1 MVRWRSIDAGMLAQ
15 QSINNTKN
23 ITLTRMTLS
32 IDARKGSTMAMA
44 MPRDDIEIS
53 NFRNYVLKIEGE
65 KKVSK
70 NSQDKKLNIK
80 VGTDG
85 VLYIDLI
92 SSGTAP
98 VEDFSFIDASVPAGY
113 RLYKTTSASKAIRG
127 VKGKY
132 RIYINDNAD
141 FLAFAI
147 GPSGKAYRINLGN
160 LSDGDSKL
168 HKVLDAVPEGS
179 FHKAYFNNQL
189 PSVIVE
195 NRQPIKAALD
205 VLEEEGY
212 VKKTGRSVGVSEE
225 YVKTAKKKPSIRYY
239 SSEENNP

>member
-1 MVRWRSIDAGMLAQ
+1 MHLIA
-15 QSINNTKN
+15 I
-23 ITLTRMTLS
+23 IMTLA

-65 KKVSK
+65 EKISK
-70 NSQDKKLNIK
+70 NSQDKKLTLKI
-80 VGTDG
+80 GHDG
-85 VLYIDLI
+85 VLYLDLI
-92 SSGTAP
+92 SSGTKP
-98 VEDFSFIDASVPAGY
+98 VEDFSFIDASVPSGY
-113 RLYKTTSASKAIRG
+113 RLYKMTSAAKTIRG

-132 RIYINDNAD
+132 RIYKNDNGD

-147 GPSGKAYRINLGN
+147 GPSGKPYRINLGN

-168 HKVLDAVPEGS
+168 RKVLDAVPDES
-179 FHKAYFNNQL
+179 FHKAYFNDQL
-189 PSVIVE
+189 PSIIVE

-212 VKKTGRSVGVSEE
+212 VKKTGRTVGISEE
-225 YVKTAKKKPSIRYY
+225 YVKTPKKKPSIRYY
-239 SSEENNP
+239 SSEEGNQ

>member
-1 MVRWRSIDAGMLAQ
+1 MLECWH
-15 QSINNTKN
+15 NNTYMAN
-23 ITLTRMTLS
+23 CLIIPTMTLA

-44 MPRDDIEIS
+44 MPRDDIEVS

-65 KKVSK
+65 EKVSK
-70 NSQDKKLNIK
+70 NSQDKKLILK
-80 VGTDG
+80 IGHDG
-85 VLYIDLI
+85 VLYLDLI
-92 SSGTAP
+92 SSGTKPA
-98 VEDFSFIDASVPAGY
+98 EDFSLIDASVPSGY
-113 RLYKTTSASKAIRG
+113 RLYKTTAAAKTIRG

-132 RIYINDNAD
+132 RIYSNDNGD

-147 GPSGKAYRINLGN
+147 GPSGKSYRINLGN

-168 HKVLDAVPEGS
+168 RKVLDAVPDGS

-189 PSVIVE
+189 PSIIVE

-212 VKKTGRSVGVSEE
+212 VKKTGRTVGISEE
-225 YVKTAKKKPSIRYY
+225 YVKTSKKKPSIRYY
-239 SSEENNP
+239 SSKEGNQ

>member
-1 MVRWRSIDAGMLAQ
+1 MI
-15 QSINNTKN
+15 K
-23 ITLTRMTLS
+23 MTLS

-70 NSQDKKLNIK
+70 NSQDKKLTLKI
-80 VGTDG
+80 GPDG
-85 VLYIDLI
+85 VLYINLI
-92 SSGTAP
+92 SSGEKP
-98 VEDFSFIDASVPAGY
+98 VEDYSFIDASVPAGY
-113 RLYKTTSASKAIRG
+113 RLYKTTSASKTIRG

-132 RIYINDNAD
+132 RIYKNDNAD

-168 HKVLDAVPEGS
+168 RKVLDAVPNET
-179 FHKAYFNNQL
+179 FHKAYFNDQL
-189 PSVIVE
+189 PSIIVE

-225 YVKTAKKKPSIRYY
+225 YIKVSKKKPHIRYY
-239 SSEENNP
+239 SSKESNQ